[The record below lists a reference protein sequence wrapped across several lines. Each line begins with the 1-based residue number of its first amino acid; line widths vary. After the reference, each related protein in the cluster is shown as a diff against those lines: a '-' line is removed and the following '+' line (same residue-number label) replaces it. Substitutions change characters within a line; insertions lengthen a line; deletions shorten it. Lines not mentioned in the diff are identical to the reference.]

1 MTMKKLPRVLIADD
15 HIIVSQGLQ
24 SLLEDEFDIVA
35 CVTDGRALIETAR
48 RLKPEAIVADIS
60 MPVLNGLDAV
70 RFLKKEG
77 DPTKV
82 VFLTMHAE
90 AAIAVEA
97 FRAGASGYVLKQSA
111 GDELI
116 AAIHASLEDRTYL
129 TPLVAQDV
137 LQLLIGSRH
146 RADQQ
151 AARCAPYKCRILQ
164 MLSEG
169 RTATEMA
176 GTLNLMISTVEAHK
190 DDMMQSFGVQTT
202 SELVRL
208 AVQMGLVTLE
218 SVELDRSPIV

>member
-35 CVTDGRALIETAR
+35 CVTDGRALIEAAR
-48 RLKPEAIVADIS
+48 RLKPDVVVADIS

-70 RFLKKEG
+70 RYMKKDG

-137 LQLLIGSRH
+137 LQLLVGSRH
-146 RADQQ
+146 RVDQQ
-151 AARCAPYKCRILQ
+151 AADARRTNAEFCKCSLKAARL
-164 MLSEG
+164 MKWRG
-169 RTATEMA
+169 R
-176 GTLNLMISTVEAHK
+176 ST
-190 DDMMQSFGVQTT
+190 
-202 SELVRL
+202 
-208 AVQMGLVTLE
+208 
-218 SVELDRSPIV
+218 

>member
-1 MTMKKLPRVLIADD
+1 MKKHPRILIADD

-35 CVTDGRALIETAR
+35 CVTDGRALIETTR
-48 RLKPEAIVADIS
+48 RLKPDVVVADIS

-70 RFLKKEG
+70 RYMRRDG
-77 DPTKV
+77 DQTKV

-97 FRAGASGYVLKQSA
+97 FRTGATGYVLKQSA

-116 AAIHASLEDRTYL
+116 AAIYASLEDRTYL

-137 LQLLIGSRH
+137 LQLLVGSRH
-146 RADQQ
+146 RLEQQ
-151 AARCAPYKCRILQ
+151 AARCAPHKCRILQ

-169 RTATEMA
+169 RTPNEMA
-176 GTLNLMISTVEAHK
+176 GTLNLMVSTVEAHK
-190 DDMMQSFGVQTT
+190 DEMMQTFGVQTT
-202 SELVRL
+202 TELVRL
-208 AVQMGLVTLE
+208 AMQMGLVTVD
-218 SVELDRSPIV
+218 SIELDRSTII